1 LIDRI
6 HIEQLSFRARIGVSE
21 AERAKSQ
28 RLEANVTF
36 WPQARADLKDLIT
49 NAVDY
54 SAAAQAVKEFVGG
67 SEFRLIETLA
77 DKLAAHLLAQFGV
90 SRVTV
95 EVRKFVLSDAKF
107 VSVTAT
113 QESAEG

>member
-1 LIDRI
+1 VIDRI
-6 HIEQLSFRARIGVSE
+6 HIEQLSFYARIGVSE

-28 RLEANVTF
+28 RLAANVTF
-36 WPQARADLKDLIT
+36 WPEMRADLNDLIANT
-49 NAVDY
+49 VDY
-54 SAAAQAVKEFVGG
+54 AAVAQSAREFASG

>member
-1 LIDRI
+1 VIDRI
-6 HIEQLSFRARIGVSE
+6 HIEQLSFHARIGVSE
-21 AERAKSQ
+21 AERAKPQ
-28 RLEANVTF
+28 RLAANVTF
-36 WPQARADLKDLIT
+36 WPDRRADLNDLIG

-54 SAAAQAVKEFVGG
+54 AAVAQSAREFVAGT
-67 SEFRLIETLA
+67 EFGLIETLA

-95 EVRKFVLSDAKF
+95 EVRKFVLPDTKF